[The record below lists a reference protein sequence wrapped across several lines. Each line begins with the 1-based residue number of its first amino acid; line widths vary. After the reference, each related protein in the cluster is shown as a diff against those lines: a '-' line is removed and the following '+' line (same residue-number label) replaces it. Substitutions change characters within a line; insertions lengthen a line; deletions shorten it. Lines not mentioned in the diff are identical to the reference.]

1 MEKDE
6 IVEQNIIDAAKVLM
20 QKYGLNKTTMED
32 IAKQAGKGKSTLY
45 YYFKSKEEIFDA
57 VINLEMDELFHS
69 VKKAVNDQKNASD
82 MLKSYIVTKIKV
94 LRSKINLY
102 RFAIETDLQTT
113 KINELFSKLRSRYD
127 GEEKNLIASILN
139 FGVENY
145 TFKADIKA
153 EIEVLSELLVTCVRG
168 VELEIVTQGK
178 HKTLENK
185 AEMLV
190 HILTQGIGK

>member
-139 FGVENY
+139 FGVEND
-145 TFKADIKA
+145 TFKADIKV

-190 HILTQGIGK
+190 HMLTQGIGK

>member
-1 MEKDE
+1 MEKDG
-6 IVEQNIIDAAKVLM
+6 IIEQSIIDAAKVLM

-32 IAKQAGKGKSTLY
+32 IAREAGKGKSTLY
-45 YYFKSKEEIFDA
+45 HYFKSKEEIFDA

-69 VKKAVNDQKNASD
+69 VKKAVKDQKNASD

-102 RFAIETDLQTT
+102 RFAIETDLQAT

-127 GEEKNLIASILN
+127 GEEKNLIAYILD
-139 FGVENY
+139 FGVKNN
-145 TFKADIKA
+145 TFKTEIKA

-178 HKTLENK
+178 HKTLESK
-185 AEMLV
+185 AELLV